1 MNEKQ
6 LTLGS
11 LFDGIGGFPLA
22 AVLSSVTPLWAAEIE
37 PFCIA
42 VTKERFP
49 DMQHLGSIT
58 DINGANIPPV
68 DIITFGSPCQDL
80 SVAGQ
85 RAGLDGERSGLFK
98 EAIRIIY
105 EMRNATNGKY
115 PTYIV
120 WENVPGAFSSNKGYD
135 FKIVLEE
142 ITKTDIPMPT
152 SGKWSNAGMVR
163 SSGITAAWRLL
174 DAQYWGV
181 PQRRKRIY
189 LIGSFGSDN
198 AVEIL
203 FKRDSVRRY
212 LAPLGAEGKEASA
225 RPRNSLETTS
235 SIFDAR
241 GNGAGNIAPTITG
254 DHCSRINDYAPIV
267 LATQQGGAEIGID
280 LCPTITAAAG
290 MSGNNQPV
298 ACIHSAG
305 FLDRAP
311 AEAYSIG
318 YEKEKAPTL
327 RAGMIPSVIYEA
339 YQHHGY
345 RKSDVT
351 GTLTATQNNHVR
363 GDTPIIAQHILI
375 FDDYTSGDEGV
386 WTQVCKHC
394 ARKYNIDEKYLDE
407 CGSGICGVQGCNNEA
422 DFYLDFPKTIYSAG
436 FNGQNSVT
444 AAGVDYMEEKTPTII
459 KNKQTD
465 VFCLQGNMI
474 GREDK
479 NGPQGSGINK
489 NVSFTVNTAD
499 RHAVVYAL
507 DRASFNQGINAQYD
521 FEISD
526 NGINSTIVAKG
537 PSAVAYK
544 MLCCL
549 KWVIRRLTPLE
560 CERLQGYPDF
570 WTCLQPK
577 AALNSEEFDF
587 WRDVMVT
594 DKKIKGKRCNEYPTP
609 TQLTKWYNKLE
620 CDGSRYK
627 ALGNSLAIPCALRV
641 IGYIAE
647 FERTKERNFEN
658 E

>member
-1 MNEKQ
+1 MNKKQ

-22 AVLSSVTPLWAAEIE
+22 AVLSGVTPLWAAEIE

-49 DMQHLGSIT
+49 DMQHLGSVT
-58 DINGANIPPV
+58 DINGADIPPV

-135 FKIVLEE
+135 FKTVLEE
-142 ITKTDIPMPT
+142 ITKTNIPMPS

-189 LIGSFGSDN
+189 LIGSFGSDY

-203 FKRDSVRRY
+203 FKCDSVRRY

-225 RPRNSLETTS
+225 RPRNSVETAS
-235 SIFDAR
+235 RVFDAR
-241 GNGAGNIAPTITG
+241 GNGGGDIAPTITG

-267 LATQQGGAEIGID
+267 LATQQGGAEIAFD

-298 ACIHSAG
+298 
-305 FLDRAP
+305 
-311 AEAYSIG
+311 
-318 YEKEKAPTL
+318 
-327 RAGMIPSVIYEA
+327 
-339 YQHHGY
+339 
-345 RKSDVT
+345 
-351 GTLTATQNNHVR
+351 
-363 GDTPIIAQHILI
+363 
-375 FDDYTSGDEGV
+375 
-386 WTQVCKHC
+386 VC
-394 ARKYNIDEKYLDE
+394 L
-407 CGSGICGVQGCNNEA
+407 
-422 DFYLDFPKTIYSAG
+422 YSAG

-444 AAGVDYMEEKTPTII
+444 AAGVDYMEEKTPPII

-465 VFCLQGNMI
+465 VFCLQGSMI

-479 NGPQGSGINK
+479 NGPQGNGINK

-507 DRASFNQGINAQYD
+507 DRASFNQGANAQYD

-526 NGINSTIVAKG
+526 KGINSTVVAKG

-549 KWVIRRLTPLE
+549 RWIIRRLTPLE

-570 WTCLQPK
+570 WTCLKPK
-577 AALNSEEFDF
+577 ETLDGAEFSF
-587 WRDVMVT
+587 WRDVMIT
-594 DKKIKGKRCNEYPTP
+594 DKKLKGKQCNKHPTP
-609 TQLTKWYNKLE
+609 EQLTKWYKKLE

-641 IGYIAE
+641 IGYIAD
-647 FERTKERNFEN
+647 FERTAERSINN
-658 E
+658 VY